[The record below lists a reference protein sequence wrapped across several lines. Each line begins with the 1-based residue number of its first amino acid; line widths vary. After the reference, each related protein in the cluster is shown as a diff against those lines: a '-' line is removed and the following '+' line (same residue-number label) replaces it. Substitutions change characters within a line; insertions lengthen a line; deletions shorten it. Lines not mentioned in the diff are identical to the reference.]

1 MKNSIVNLFVFMN
14 TKYFNTTTKTRD
26 INLYLYYFKIIT
38 IVLMSS
44 FYIQIG
50 IKHFIDPDWFMP
62 IMPPFLPYHIELIYL
77 SGGFE
82 ILFGLM
88 LIFERTRFIAGW
100 GLILLLIAVYPANL
114 YLAFNTDVQKEM
126 NIPSFLASWVRLP
139 LQFVFIGLAYWHSI
153 NHKPIRIKRI
163 YNKPSTNSSNK
174 NTEKVVLSWIP
185 EVPGYQAQNEV
196 AVELEEIEIDKKV

>member
-14 TKYFNTTTKTRD
+14 SKYFNMTPKTHD

-38 IVLMSS
+38 IAIMSA

-50 IKHFIDPDWFMP
+50 IKHFTDPNWFMP
-62 IMPPFLPYHIELIYL
+62 IMPPFLPYHIELIYI

-82 ILFGLM
+82 ILFGSM

-100 GLILLLIAVYPANL
+100 GLIFLLIAVYPANL
-114 YLAFNTDVQKEM
+114 YLAFNTDVQREM
-126 NIPSFLASWVRLP
+126 NISSFLASWIRLP
-139 LQFVFIGLAYWHSI
+139 LQFVFIALAYWHSI
-153 NHKPIRIKRI
+153 NQKPIRTKQV
-163 YNKPSTNSSNK
+163 NTKPSINRANK

-196 AVELEEIEIDKKV
+196 AVELEEVETDK

>member
-14 TKYFNTTTKTRD
+14 TKYFNMKPKTHD
-26 INLYLYYFKIIT
+26 TSLYLYYFKIIT
-38 IVLMSS
+38 IAIMSA

-50 IKHFIDPDWFMP
+50 IKHFTDPNWFMP
-62 IMPPFLPYHIELIYL
+62 IMPPFLPYHIELIYV

-126 NIPSFLASWVRLP
+126 NISSFLASWIRLP
-139 LQFVFIGLAYWHSI
+139 LQFVFIALAYWHSI
-153 NHKPIRIKRI
+153 NHKPVRTKRS
-163 YNKPSTNSSNK
+163 YNKPSIKGGNK

-196 AVELEEIEIDKKV
+196 AVELEEVEADK

>member
-14 TKYFNTTTKTRD
+14 TKYFNMKPKTHD
-26 INLYLYYFKIIT
+26 TSLYLYYFKIIT
-38 IVLMSS
+38 IAIMSA

-50 IKHFIDPDWFMP
+50 IKHFTDPNWFMP
-62 IMPPFLPYHIELIYL
+62 IMPPFLPYHIELIYV

-126 NIPSFLASWVRLP
+126 NISSFLASWIRLP
-139 LQFVFIGLAYWHSI
+139 LQFVFIALAYWHSI
-153 NHKPIRIKRI
+153 NHKPVRTKRS
-163 YNKPSTNSSNK
+163 YNKPSIKGGNK

-196 AVELEEIEIDKKV
+196 AVEFEEVEADK

>member
-1 MKNSIVNLFVFMN
+1 
-14 TKYFNTTTKTRD
+14 
-26 INLYLYYFKIIT
+26 
-38 IVLMSS
+38 MSA

-50 IKHFIDPDWFMP
+50 IKHFTDPNWFMP
-62 IMPPFLPYHIELIYL
+62 IMPPFLPFHIELIYV

-126 NIPSFLASWVRLP
+126 NISSFLASWIRLP
-139 LQFVFIGLAYWHSI
+139 LQFVFIALAYWHSI
-153 NHKPIRIKRI
+153 NHKPVRTKRS
-163 YNKPSTNSSNK
+163 YNKPIIKGGNK

-196 AVELEEIEIDKKV
+196 AVEFEEVEADK

>member
-14 TKYFNTTTKTRD
+14 TKYFNMNPKAHD

-38 IVLMSS
+38 IAIMSA

-50 IKHFIDPDWFMP
+50 IKHFTDPNWFMP
-62 IMPPFLPYHIELIYL
+62 IMPPFLPFHIELIYV

-126 NIPSFLASWVRLP
+126 NISSFLASWIRLP
-139 LQFVFIGLAYWHSI
+139 LQFVFIALAYWHSI
-153 NHKPIRIKRI
+153 NHKPVRTKRS
-163 YNKPSTNSSNK
+163 YNKPSIKGGNK

-196 AVELEEIEIDKKV
+196 AVEFEEVEADK

>member
-14 TKYFNTTTKTRD
+14 SKYFNMNPKSHD

-38 IVLMSS
+38 IAIMSA

-50 IKHFIDPDWFMP
+50 IKHFTDPNWFMP
-62 IMPPFLPYHIELIYL
+62 IMPPFLPFHIELIYV

-126 NIPSFLASWVRLP
+126 NISSFLASWIRLP
-139 LQFVFIGLAYWHSI
+139 LQFVFIALAYWHSI
-153 NHKPIRIKRI
+153 NHKPVRTKRS
-163 YNKPSTNSSNK
+163 YNKPIIKGGNK

-196 AVELEEIEIDKKV
+196 AVEFEEVEADK

>member
-1 MKNSIVNLFVFMN
+1 MKNSVVNLFVFMN
-14 TKYFNTTTKTRD
+14 TKYFNMNPKAHD

-38 IVLMSS
+38 IAIMSA

-50 IKHFIDPDWFMP
+50 IKHFTDPNWFMP
-62 IMPPFLPYHIELIYL
+62 IMPPFLPFHIELIYV

-126 NIPSFLASWVRLP
+126 NISSFLASWIRLP
-139 LQFVFIGLAYWHSI
+139 LQFVFITLAYWHSI
-153 NHKPIRIKRI
+153 NHKPVRTKRS
-163 YNKPSTNSSNK
+163 YNKPSIKGGNK

-196 AVELEEIEIDKKV
+196 AVELEEVEADK

>member
-1 MKNSIVNLFVFMN
+1 MN
-14 TKYFNTTTKTRD
+14 TKYFNMKPKTHD
-26 INLYLYYFKIIT
+26 TSLYLYYFKIIT
-38 IVLMSS
+38 IAIMSA

-50 IKHFIDPDWFMP
+50 IKHFTDPNWFMP
-62 IMPPFLPYHIELIYL
+62 IMPPFLPYHIELIYV

-126 NIPSFLASWVRLP
+126 NISSFLASWIRLP
-139 LQFVFIGLAYWHSI
+139 LQFVFIALAYWHSI
-153 NHKPIRIKRI
+153 NHKPVRTKRS
-163 YNKPSTNSSNK
+163 YNKPSIKGGNK

-196 AVELEEIEIDKKV
+196 AVELEEVEADK

>member
-14 TKYFNTTTKTRD
+14 SKYFNMNPKSHD

-38 IVLMSS
+38 IAIMSA

-50 IKHFIDPDWFMP
+50 IKHFTDPNWFMP
-62 IMPPFLPYHIELIYL
+62 IMPPFIPYHIELIYA
-77 SGGFE
+77 SGAFE
-82 ILFGLM
+82 ILFGFM
-88 LIFERTRFIAGW
+88 LIFERSRFLAGW
-100 GLILLLIAVYPANL
+100 GLILLLIAVYPANI

-126 NIPSFLASWVRLP
+126 NISSFLASWVRLP

-153 NHKPIRIKRI
+153 NHKPIRTKKIS
-163 YNKPSTNSSNK
+163 NKPSTDSSNK

-196 AVELEEIEIDKKV
+196 VVELEEVEIDK

>member
-14 TKYFNTTTKTRD
+14 TKYFNMKPKTHD
-26 INLYLYYFKIIT
+26 TSLYLYYFKIIT
-38 IVLMSS
+38 IAMMSA

-50 IKHFIDPDWFMP
+50 IKHFTDPNWFMP
-62 IMPPFLPYHIELIYL
+62 IMPPFLPYHIELIYV

-126 NIPSFLASWVRLP
+126 NISSFLASWIRLP
-139 LQFVFIGLAYWHSI
+139 LQFVFIALAYWHSI
-153 NHKPIRIKRI
+153 NHKPVRTKRS
-163 YNKPSTNSSNK
+163 YNKPSIKGGNK

-196 AVELEEIEIDKKV
+196 AVELEEVETDK